1 MERVDGRTRRAG
13 GGRGG
18 SRRAGTPG
26 PLGRAPGGGPG
37 TRRALVARRRDQR
50 DDRGPARRPGRAGAA
65 LALGGA
71 LGRGCGAARP
81 ARARGGGAAL
91 RARPRPG
98 RAPSKREAA
107 LAVARDLL
115 AAPVA
120 DRPVWTLAR
129 LAAEI
134 RAPTREDGLP
144 GRPPLA

>member
-26 PLGRAPGGGPG
+26 PLDRAPGGGPG
-37 TRRALVARRRDQR
+37 TRRAPVARRRDQR

-65 LALGGA
+65 LALGV
-71 LGRGCGAARP
+71 
-81 ARARGGGAAL
+81 
-91 RARPRPG
+91 
-98 RAPSKREAA
+98 A
-107 LAVARDLL
+107 LAVPGDLL

-120 DRPVWTLAR
+120 ARPVWTLAR

-134 RAPTREDGLP
+134 RARTGETVSPGHLSVVLREGATAGV
-144 GRPPLA
+144 GRGTPSRGGSPARSTARGCA